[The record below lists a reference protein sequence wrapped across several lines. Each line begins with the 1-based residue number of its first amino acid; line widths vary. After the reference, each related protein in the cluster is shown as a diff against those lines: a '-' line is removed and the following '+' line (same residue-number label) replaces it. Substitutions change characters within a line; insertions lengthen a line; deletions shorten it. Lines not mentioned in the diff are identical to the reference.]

1 MAFSAPDLEIAPEE
15 LAERLARGEVELV
28 DVREPYEWE
37 AGHIAGAVHVPLQ
50 SLLAGGESAV
60 LDRNRPV
67 VAVCRT
73 GNRSDLA
80 ATMLQARGYDA
91 HNMEGGMEAWAREGL
106 PFVAE
111 DGSPGRVV

>member
-1 MAFSAPDLEIAPEE
+1 MQDLRQINEHREDYQ
-15 LAERLARGEVELV
+15 LV
-28 DVREPYEWE
+28 DVREPYEWQ
-37 AGHIAGAVHVPLQ
+37 AGRIEGAIHIPLNQ
-50 SLLAGGESAV
+50 VLAGGEKGR
-60 LDRNRPV
+60 LDPSKTV